1 MGDNASERILDAAEE
16 EFSEVGYAGTTL
28 REIAEK
34 AAVTQALINY
44 YYGSKYGLYEAV
56 FIRRGKVIS
65 DQRLERLN
73 ALRESAYPV
82 NTSEVVK
89 AFLAPTIALRE
100 TPGGRRF
107 LRLQARLHTEPAEIS
122 YKLRNEAY
130 DRSTQQYVLIPKE
143 ILPGISVRD
152 VYWRV
157 VLMIGAY
164 MYAFSDTHRL
174 EELAPDICDPNNT
187 TEIFDQ
193 IVAFVSAGLEA
204 PAVLKGRND

>member
-1 MGDNASERILDAAEE
+1 LHA
-16 EFSEVGYAGTTL
+16 L
-28 REIAEK
+28 RDQE
-34 AAVTQALINY
+34 
-44 YYGSKYGLYEAV
+44 
-56 FIRRGKVIS
+56 GKVLV
-65 DQRLERLN
+65 DD
-73 ALRESAYPV
+73 
-82 NTSEVVK
+82 VVR

-130 DRSTQQYVLIPKE
+130 DGSTRAYVQILEE
-143 ILPGISVRD
+143 ILPELQAKD

-174 EELAPDICDPNNT
+174 EELAPGICDPNNT
-187 TEIFDQ
+187 DEILEQ
-193 IVAFVSAGLEA
+193 IIAFVSAGLLAA
-204 PAVLKGRND
+204 PVVLPGKA